1 MKTYKL
7 GESEMNE
14 RKVNFDFRH
23 VQTIDH
29 GNGMVTE
36 IMACYMPTGTL
47 LRFSDCI
54 IDEDRNVHVIAVNY
68 QLDPGITGAQMM
80 FDPAARIYP
89 VANITDPYLEHEAK
103 EGKIEYSEESSPID
117 SSVNPAPDEDEE
129 EADDED
135 SDDDNELYISEQ
147 EQEKLNKLLNAGDDD
162 EVSEETESVIE
173 PITNKENSV
182 IQDGKDAPE
191 PVESSIATFDDD
203 DDDETGCAPEAPN
216 PKKYEEKAR
225 KHYVNNNNQKQKW
238 NNNKKKNKG
247 YDNRRDNR
255 NNHPKENSSF
265 ENSLLNAISK
275 GWN

>member
-68 QLDPGITGAQMM
+68 QLDPGITGAQMIT
-80 FDPAARIYP
+80 DPSARIHP
-89 VANITDPYLEHEAK
+89 VANITNPYLEHEAQ
-103 EGKIEYSEESSPID
+103 EGKIEYSEESSPMD
-117 SSVNPAPDEDEE
+117 SSVNPVPDEE
-129 EADDED
+129 EADGED

-162 EVSEETESVIE
+162 EVSEETESDIKPVANE
-173 PITNKENSV
+173 ENSM
-182 IQDGKDAPE
+182 ILDGEDAPE
-191 PVESSIATFDDD
+191 PVESNIATFDDD
-203 DDDETGCAPEAPN
+203 DDDETGCVPEAPN

-238 NNNKKKNKG
+238 NNNKKNKG

-255 NNHPKENSSF
+255 NNRPKENSSF
-265 ENSLLNAISK
+265 ENSLMNAISK

>member
-89 VANITDPYLEHEAK
+89 VANITDPYLEHEVR

-117 SSVNPAPDEDEE
+117 SSVNPVPDEDEE
-129 EADDED
+129 EADGED
-135 SDDDNELYISEQ
+135 SDDGNELYISEQ

-173 PITNKENSV
+173 SITNKENSV

-203 DDDETGCAPEAPN
+203 DETGCVPEAPN
-216 PKKYEEKAR
+216 PKKYEEKPR
-225 KHYVNNNNQKQKW
+225 KHFVNNNQPQ
-238 NNNKKKNKG
+238 NNKSNKKNKCKN

-255 NNHPKENSSF
+255 NNRPKENSSF
-265 ENSLLNAISK
+265 EISLMNAITK

>member
-80 FDPAARIYP
+80 FDPTARIYP
-89 VANITDPYLEHEAK
+89 VANITDPYLEHEVR

-117 SSVNPAPDEDEE
+117 SSVNTVPDEDEE

-162 EVSEETESVIE
+162 EVSEETESTIE
-173 PITNKENSV
+173 PITNEENSM
-182 IQDGKDAPE
+182 ILDGKDAPE

-203 DDDETGCAPEAPN
+203 DDDETGCVPEVPN

-225 KHYVNNNNQKQKW
+225 KHYVNNNNQKW
-238 NNNKKKNKG
+238 NNNKKNKG
-247 YDNRRDNR
+247 KNYDNRRDNR
-255 NNHPKENSSF
+255 NNNRHKENSSF
-265 ENSLLNAISK
+265 ENSLMNAISK

>member
-7 GESEMNE
+7 GENEMNE

-54 IDEDRNVHVIAVNY
+54 IDEERNVHVIAVNY
-68 QLDPGITGAQMM
+68 QLDPGITAAQMIT
-80 FDPAARIYP
+80 DPSARIHP
-89 VANITDPYLEHEAK
+89 VANITNPYLEHEAR
-103 EGKIEYSEESSPID
+103 EGKIEFSEESSPMD
-117 SSVNPAPDEDEE
+117 SSVNPVPDEDE
-129 EADDED
+129 ADVED

-162 EVSEETESVIE
+162 EEDEASEDTTEENENNDSPETIES
-173 PITNKENSV
+173 
-182 IQDGKDAPE
+182 
-191 PVESSIATFDDD
+191 ESSIATFV
-203 DDDETGCAPEAPN
+203 DDEIGCVPEM
-216 PKKYEEKAR
+216 PKQQPQKKFEEKPR
-225 KHYVNNNNQKQKW
+225 KHFVNNSQPQ
-238 NNNKKKNKG
+238 NNKTNKKN
-247 YDNRRDNR
+247 
-255 NNHPKENSSF
+255 
-265 ENSLLNAISK
+265 SLMNAISK

>member
-7 GESEMNE
+7 GECEMNE

-54 IDEDRNVHVIAVNY
+54 IDEERNVHVIAVNY
-68 QLDPGITGAQMM
+68 QLDPGITAAQMIT
-80 FDPAARIYP
+80 DPSARIHP
-89 VANITDPYLEHEAK
+89 VANITNPYLEHEAK
-103 EGKIEYSEESSPID
+103 EGRVEYSEESSPMD

-129 EADDED
+129 EADVKD

-162 EVSEETESVIE
+162 EEDEVSEDTIEETESNETIE
-173 PITNKENSV
+173 S
-182 IQDGKDAPE
+182 
-191 PVESSIATFDDD
+191 ESSIATFDDD
-203 DDDETGCAPEAPN
+203 EIGCVPEIPKQQ
-216 PKKYEEKAR
+216 PQKKYEEKPR
-225 KHYVNNNNQKQKW
+225 KHFVNNSQAQ
-238 NNNKKKNKG
+238 NNKSNKKNKG
-247 YDNRRDNR
+247 KNYDNRRDNR
-255 NNHPKENSSF
+255 NNRPKENSSF
-265 ENSLLNAISK
+265 ENSLMNAISK

>member
-54 IDEDRNVHVIAVNY
+54 IDEERNVHVIAVNY
-68 QLDPGITGAQMM
+68 QLDPGITAAQMIT
-80 FDPAARIYP
+80 DPSARIHP
-89 VANITDPYLEHEAK
+89 VANITNPYLEHEAR
-103 EGKIEYSEESSPID
+103 EGKIEFSEESSPMD
-117 SSVNPAPDEDEE
+117 SSVNPVPDEDE
-129 EADDED
+129 ADVED

-162 EVSEETESVIE
+162 EEDEASEDTTEETENNDSPETIE
-173 PITNKENSV
+173 S
-182 IQDGKDAPE
+182 
-191 PVESSIATFDDD
+191 ESSIATFV
-203 DDDETGCAPEAPN
+203 DDEIGCVPEMPKQQ
-216 PKKYEEKAR
+216 PQKKYEEKPR
-225 KHYVNNNNQKQKW
+225 KHFVNNNQPQT
-238 NNNKKKNKG
+238 NNNKPNKKNKG
-247 YDNRRDNR
+247 KNYDNRRDNR
-255 NNHPKENSSF
+255 NNRPKENSSF
-265 ENSLLNAISK
+265 ENSLMNAISK

>member
-68 QLDPGITGAQMM
+68 QLDPGITGAQMIT
-80 FDPAARIYP
+80 DPSARIHP
-89 VANITDPYLEHEAK
+89 VANITNPYLEHEAQ
-103 EGKIEYSEESSPID
+103 EGKIEYSEESSPMD
-117 SSVNPAPDEDEE
+117 SSVNPAPDADEE
-129 EADDED
+129 EVDGED

-173 PITNKENSV
+173 PISNKENSV
-182 IQDGKDAPE
+182 IQDGQDAPE

-203 DDDETGCAPEAPN
+203 DDETGCVPEAPN

-225 KHYVNNNNQKQKW
+225 KHYVNNNNHKQKW
-238 NNNKKKNKG
+238 NNNKKNKD
-247 YDNRRDNR
+247 YDNHRDNR
-255 NNHPKENSSF
+255 NNRPKENSSF
-265 ENSLLNAISK
+265 ENNLMNAISK

>member
-7 GESEMNE
+7 GENEMNE

-54 IDEDRNVHVIAVNY
+54 IDEERNVHVIAVNY
-68 QLDPGITGAQMM
+68 QLDPGITAAQMIT
-80 FDPAARIYP
+80 DPSARIHP
-89 VANITDPYLEHEAK
+89 VANITNPYLEHEAR
-103 EGKIEYSEESSPID
+103 EGKIEFSEESSPMD
-117 SSVNPAPDEDEE
+117 SSVNPVPDEDE
-129 EADDED
+129 ADVED

-162 EVSEETESVIE
+162 EASEDTTEETENNDSPETIE
-173 PITNKENSV
+173 S
-182 IQDGKDAPE
+182 
-191 PVESSIATFDDD
+191 ESSIATFV
-203 DDDETGCAPEAPN
+203 DDEIGCVPEMPKQQ
-216 PKKYEEKAR
+216 PQKKYEEKPR
-225 KHYVNNNNQKQKW
+225 KHFVNNNQPQ
-238 NNNKKKNKG
+238 NNKSNKKNKCKN

-255 NNHPKENSSF
+255 NNRPKENSSF
-265 ENSLLNAISK
+265 ENSLMNAISK

>member
-89 VANITDPYLEHEAK
+89 VANITEPYLEHEVR

-117 SSVNPAPDEDEE
+117 SSVNPVPDEDEE
-129 EADDED
+129 EADGED

-182 IQDGKDAPE
+182 IQDGKDDPE
-191 PVESSIATFDDD
+191 PVESSIATF

-225 KHYVNNNNQKQKW
+225 KHYVNNNNQNQKW
-238 NNNKKKNKG
+238 NNNKKNKG
-247 YDNRRDNR
+247 KNYDNRRDNR
-255 NNHPKENSSF
+255 NNRPKENSSF
-265 ENSLLNAISK
+265 EISLMNAISK

>member
-1 MKTYKL
+1 MKTFKL
-7 GESEMNE
+7 GEHEMNE

-54 IDEDRNVHVIAVNY
+54 IDEERNVHVIAVNY

-89 VANITDPYLEHEAK
+89 VANITDPYLEHEVR

-117 SSVNPAPDEDEE
+117 SSVNPVPDEDEE
-129 EADDED
+129 EADGED
-135 SDDDNELYISEQ
+135 SDELYISEQ

-203 DDDETGCAPEAPN
+203 DDETGCVPEAPN

-225 KHYVNNNNQKQKW
+225 KHYVNNNNQNQKW
-238 NNNKKKNKG
+238 NNNKKNKG
-247 YDNRRDNR
+247 KNYDNRRDNR
-255 NNHPKENSSF
+255 NNRPKENSSF
-265 ENSLLNAISK
+265 EISLMNAISK

>member
-7 GESEMNE
+7 GECEMNE

-54 IDEDRNVHVIAVNY
+54 IDEERNVHVIAVNY
-68 QLDPGITGAQMM
+68 QLDPGITAAQMIT
-80 FDPAARIYP
+80 DPTARIHP
-89 VANITDPYLEHEAK
+89 VANITNPYLEHEAK
-103 EGKIEYSEESSPID
+103 EGKIEYSEETSPMD

-129 EADDED
+129 NADVED

-162 EVSEETESVIE
+162 EEDEVSEDTTKEAENNDSHETIE
-173 PITNKENSV
+173 EM
-182 IQDGKDAPE
+182 E
-191 PVESSIATFDDD
+191 SIATFDDD
-203 DDDETGCAPEAPN
+203 EIGCVPEM
-216 PKKYEEKAR
+216 PKQQPQKKFEEKPR
-225 KHYVNNNNQKQKW
+225 KHFVNNNQPQT
-238 NNNKKKNKG
+238 NNNKSNKKNKG
-247 YDNRRDNR
+247 KNYDNRRDNR
-255 NNHPKENSSF
+255 NNSPKENSSF
-265 ENSLLNAISK
+265 ENSLMNAISK

>member
-89 VANITDPYLEHEAK
+89 VANITDPYLEHEVR

-117 SSVNPAPDEDEE
+117 SSVNPVPDEDEE
-129 EADDED
+129 EADGED
-135 SDDDNELYISEQ
+135 SDELYISEQ

-203 DDDETGCAPEAPN
+203 DDETGCVPEAPN

-225 KHYVNNNNQKQKW
+225 KHYVNNNNQNQKW
-238 NNNKKKNKG
+238 NNNKKNKG
-247 YDNRRDNR
+247 KNYDNRRDNR
-255 NNHPKENSSF
+255 NNRPKENSSF
-265 ENSLLNAISK
+265 EISLMNAISK

>member
-1 MKTYKL
+1 MKTFKL

-54 IDEDRNVHVIAVNY
+54 IDEERSVHVIAVNY
-68 QLDPGITGAQMM
+68 QLDPGITAAQMIT
-80 FDPAARIYP
+80 DPTARIHP
-89 VANITDPYLEHEAK
+89 VANITNPYLEHEAK
-103 EGKIEYSEESSPID
+103 EGKIEYSEESSPMD

-129 EADDED
+129 EADVED

-162 EVSEETESVIE
+162 EEDEASEDTTEETESNISPETIE
-173 PITNKENSV
+173 
-182 IQDGKDAPE
+182 
-191 PVESSIATFDDD
+191 ESESIATFDDTD
-203 DDDETGCAPEAPN
+203 MVMCVPKIPQEKPPQ
-216 PKKYEEKAR
+216 KKYEEKPR
-225 KHYVNNNNQKQKW
+225 KHFVNNNQPQ
-238 NNNKKKNKG
+238 NNKSNKKNKG
-247 YDNRRDNR
+247 KNYDNRRDNR
-255 NNHPKENSSF
+255 NNRHKENSSF
-265 ENSLLNAISK
+265 ENSLMNAISK

>member
-89 VANITDPYLEHEAK
+89 VANITEPYLEHEVR

-117 SSVNPAPDEDEE
+117 SSVNPVPDEDEE
-129 EADDED
+129 EADGED

-203 DDDETGCAPEAPN
+203 DDETGCVPEAPN
-216 PKKYEEKAR
+216 PKKYGEKAR
-225 KHYVNNNNQKQKW
+225 KHYVNNNNQKW
-238 NNNKKKNKG
+238 NNKKNKG
-247 YDNRRDNR
+247 KNYDNRRDNR
-255 NNHPKENSSF
+255 NNRPKENSSF
-265 ENSLLNAISK
+265 EISLMNAISK

>member
-68 QLDPGITGAQMM
+68 QLDPGITAAQMIS
-80 FDPAARIYP
+80 DPTARIHP
-89 VANITDPYLEHEAK
+89 VANITNPYLEHEAK
-103 EGKIEYSEESSPID
+103 EGRIEYSEESSPMD
-117 SSVNPAPDEDEE
+117 SSVNPAPAEDEE
-129 EADDED
+129 DADVGD
-135 SDDDNELYISEQ
+135 SDNDNELYISEQ

-162 EVSEETESVIE
+162 EEDEVSEDTTEETESNVSPETIE
-173 PITNKENSV
+173 S
-182 IQDGKDAPE
+182 
-191 PVESSIATFDDD
+191 ESSIATFDDD
-203 DDDETGCAPEAPN
+203 EIGCVPEM
-216 PKKYEEKAR
+216 PKQQPQKKFEEKPR
-225 KHYVNNNNQKQKW
+225 KHFVNNNQSQTNN
-238 NNNKKKNKG
+238 NNNKSNKKNNKG
-247 YDNRRDNR
+247 KNHDNRRDNR
-255 NNHPKENSSF
+255 NNRPKENSSF
-265 ENSLLNAISK
+265 ENSLMNAISK

>member
-14 RKVNFDFRH
+14 RKINFDFRH
-23 VQTIDH
+23 MQTIDH

-68 QLDPGITGAQMM
+68 QLDPGITGAQMIT
-80 FDPAARIYP
+80 DPSARIHP
-89 VANITDPYLEHEAK
+89 VANITNPYLEHEAR
-103 EGKIEYSEESSPID
+103 EGKIEYSEESSPMD
-117 SSVNPAPDEDEE
+117 SSVNPVPDEDEE
-129 EADDED
+129 EADGED

-173 PITNKENSV
+173 PITNEGNSMF
-182 IQDGKDAPE
+182 QDGKDAPE

-203 DDDETGCAPEAPN
+203 DETGCVPEAPN

-225 KHYVNNNNQKQKW
+225 KHYVNNNNHKQKW
-238 NNNKKKNKG
+238 NNNKKNKD

-255 NNHPKENSSF
+255 NNRPKENSSF
-265 ENSLLNAISK
+265 ENSLMNAISK

>member
-89 VANITDPYLEHEAK
+89 VANITDPYLEHEVR

-117 SSVNPAPDEDEE
+117 SSVNPVPDEDEE
-129 EADDED
+129 EADGED

-162 EVSEETESVIE
+162 EVSEETESDIKPV
-173 PITNKENSV
+173 TNEENSM
-182 IQDGKDAPE
+182 ILDGKDAPE

-203 DDDETGCAPEAPN
+203 DDETGCVPEVPN

-247 YDNRRDNR
+247 YDNRNNR
-255 NNHPKENSSF
+255 PKENSSF

>member
-1 MKTYKL
+1 MKTFKL

-54 IDEDRNVHVIAVNY
+54 IDEEKNVHVIAVNY
-68 QLDPGITGAQMM
+68 QLDPGITAAQMIT
-80 FDPAARIYP
+80 DPAARIHP
-89 VANITDPYLEHEAK
+89 VANITNPYLEHEAK
-103 EGKIEYSEESSPID
+103 EGRIEYSEESSPMD

-129 EADDED
+129 DADVED

-147 EQEKLNKLLNAGDDD
+147 EQEKLNKLLKAGDDD
-162 EVSEETESVIE
+162 EVSEDITKETENNDSHETIE
-173 PITNKENSV
+173 EM
-182 IQDGKDAPE
+182 E
-191 PVESSIATFDDD
+191 SIATFDDD
-203 DDDETGCAPEAPN
+203 EIGYVPEMPN
-216 PKKYEEKAR
+216 QQPQKKFEEKPR
-225 KHYVNNNNQKQKW
+225 KHFVNNNQPQT
-238 NNNKKKNKG
+238 NNKSNKKNKG
-247 YDNRRDNR
+247 KNYDNRRDNR
-255 NNHPKENSSF
+255 NNRPKENSSF
-265 ENSLLNAISK
+265 ENSLMNAISK

>member
-7 GESEMNE
+7 GENEMNE

-54 IDEDRNVHVIAVNY
+54 IDEERNVHVIAVNY
-68 QLDPGITGAQMM
+68 QLDPGITAAQMIT
-80 FDPAARIYP
+80 DPSARIHP
-89 VANITDPYLEHEAK
+89 VANITNPYLEHEAR
-103 EGKIEYSEESSPID
+103 EGKIEFSEESSPMD
-117 SSVNPAPDEDEE
+117 SSVNPVPDEDE
-129 EADDED
+129 ADVED

-162 EVSEETESVIE
+162 EEDEASEDTTEETENNDSPETIE
-173 PITNKENSV
+173 S
-182 IQDGKDAPE
+182 
-191 PVESSIATFDDD
+191 ESSIATFV
-203 DDDETGCAPEAPN
+203 DDEIGCVPEM
-216 PKKYEEKAR
+216 PK
-225 KHYVNNNNQKQKW
+225 QQPQ
-238 NNNKKKNKG
+238 NNKSNKKNKCKN

-255 NNHPKENSSF
+255 NNRPKENSSF
-265 ENSLLNAISK
+265 ENSLMNAISK

>member
-7 GESEMNE
+7 GENEMNE

-54 IDEDRNVHVIAVNY
+54 IDEERNVHVIAVNY
-68 QLDPGITGAQMM
+68 QLDPGITAAQMIT
-80 FDPAARIYP
+80 DPSARIHP
-89 VANITDPYLEHEAK
+89 VANITNPYLEHEAR
-103 EGKIEYSEESSPID
+103 EGKIEFSEESSPMD
-117 SSVNPAPDEDEE
+117 SSVNPVPDEDE
-129 EADDED
+129 ADVED

-162 EVSEETESVIE
+162 EEDEASEDTTEETENNDSPETIE
-173 PITNKENSV
+173 T
-182 IQDGKDAPE
+182 
-191 PVESSIATFDDD
+191 ESSIATFV
-203 DDDETGCAPEAPN
+203 DDEIGGVPEM
-216 PKKYEEKAR
+216 PK
-225 KHYVNNNNQKQKW
+225 QQPQ
-238 NNNKKKNKG
+238 NNKTNKKNKG
-247 YDNRRDNR
+247 KNYDNRRDNR
-255 NNHPKENSSF
+255 NNRPKENSSF
-265 ENSLLNAISK
+265 ENSLMNAISK

>member
-7 GESEMNE
+7 GENEMNE

-54 IDEDRNVHVIAVNY
+54 IDEERNVHVIAVNY
-68 QLDPGITGAQMM
+68 QLDPGITAAQMIT
-80 FDPAARIYP
+80 DPSARIHP
-89 VANITDPYLEHEAK
+89 VANITNPYLEHEAR
-103 EGKIEYSEESSPID
+103 EGKIEFSEESSPMD
-117 SSVNPAPDEDEE
+117 SSVNPVPDEDE
-129 EADDED
+129 ADVED

-162 EVSEETESVIE
+162 EEDEASEDTTEETENNDSPETIE
-173 PITNKENSV
+173 S
-182 IQDGKDAPE
+182 
-191 PVESSIATFDDD
+191 ESSIATFV
-203 DDDETGCAPEAPN
+203 DDEIGCVPEM
-216 PKKYEEKAR
+216 PK
-225 KHYVNNNNQKQKW
+225 QQPQ
-238 NNNKKKNKG
+238 NNKTNKKNKG
-247 YDNRRDNR
+247 KNYDNRRDNR
-255 NNHPKENSSF
+255 NNRPKENSSF
-265 ENSLLNAISK
+265 ENSLMNAISK

>member
-7 GESEMNE
+7 GENEMNE

-54 IDEDRNVHVIAVNY
+54 IDEERNVHVIAVNY
-68 QLDPGITGAQMM
+68 QLDPGITAAQIIT
-80 FDPAARIYP
+80 DPSARIHP
-89 VANITDPYLEHEAK
+89 VANITNPYLEHEAR
-103 EGKIEYSEESSPID
+103 EGKIEFSEESSPMD
-117 SSVNPAPDEDEE
+117 SSVNPVPDEDE
-129 EADDED
+129 ADVED
-135 SDDDNELYISEQ
+135 SDDDNELYISKQ

-162 EVSEETESVIE
+162 EEDEASEDTTEETENNDSPETIE
-173 PITNKENSV
+173 S
-182 IQDGKDAPE
+182 
-191 PVESSIATFDDD
+191 ESSIATFV
-203 DDDETGCAPEAPN
+203 DDEIGCVPEMPKQQ
-216 PKKYEEKAR
+216 PQKKYEEKPR
-225 KHYVNNNNQKQKW
+225 KHFVNNNQSQ
-238 NNNKKKNKG
+238 NNKSNKKNKCKN

-255 NNHPKENSSF
+255 NNRPKENSSF
-265 ENSLLNAISK
+265 ENSLMNAISK

>member
-54 IDEDRNVHVIAVNY
+54 IDEERNVHVIAVNY
-68 QLDPGITGAQMM
+68 QLDPGITGAQMIT
-80 FDPAARIYP
+80 DPAARIHP
-89 VANITDPYLEHEAK
+89 VANITNPYLEHEAQ
-103 EGKIEYSEESSPID
+103 EGKIEYSEESSPMD
-117 SSVNPAPDEDEE
+117 SSVNPVPDEEEE
-129 EADDED
+129 EADGED

-162 EVSEETESVIE
+162 DISEETESDIKPV
-173 PITNKENSV
+173 TNEENSM
-182 IQDGKDAPE
+182 ILDGEDAPE
-191 PVESSIATFDDD
+191 PVESNIATFDDD
-203 DDDETGCAPEAPN
+203 DDETGCVPEAPN

-225 KHYVNNNNQKQKW
+225 KHYVNNNNHKQKW
-238 NNNKKKNKG
+238 NNNKKNKG

-255 NNHPKENSSF
+255 NNRPKENSSF
-265 ENSLLNAISK
+265 ENSLMNAISK

>member
-68 QLDPGITGAQMM
+68 QLDPGITGAQMIT
-80 FDPAARIYP
+80 DPSARIHP
-89 VANITDPYLEHEAK
+89 VANITNPYLEHEAQ
-103 EGKIEYSEESSPID
+103 EGKIEYSEESSPMD
-117 SSVNPAPDEDEE
+117 SSVNPVPDEDEA
-129 EADDED
+129 EADGED

-203 DDDETGCAPEAPN
+203 DDETGCVPEAPN

-225 KHYVNNNNQKQKW
+225 KHYVNNNNHKQKW
-238 NNNKKKNKG
+238 NNNKKNKG

-255 NNHPKENSSF
+255 NNRPKENSSF
-265 ENSLLNAISK
+265 ENSLMNAISK

>member
-54 IDEDRNVHVIAVNY
+54 IDEERNVHVIAVNY
-68 QLDPGITGAQMM
+68 QLDPGITGAQMIT
-80 FDPAARIYP
+80 DPSARIHP
-89 VANITDPYLEHEAK
+89 VANITNPYLEHEAQ
-103 EGKIEYSEESSPID
+103 EGKIEYSEENSPMD
-117 SSVNPAPDEDEE
+117 SSVNPVPDEDEA
-129 EADDED
+129 EADGED
-135 SDDDNELYISEQ
+135 SDDNNELYISEQ
-147 EQEKLNKLLNAGDDD
+147 EQEKLNKLLNAGDD
-162 EVSEETESVIE
+162 EVSEETESNIKPV
-173 PITNKENSV
+173 TNEENSM
-182 IQDGKDAPE
+182 ILDGEDAPE
-191 PVESSIATFDDD
+191 PVESNIATFDDD
-203 DDDETGCAPEAPN
+203 DDDDETGCVPEAPN

-225 KHYVNNNNQKQKW
+225 KHYVNNNNHKQKW
-238 NNNKKKNKG
+238 NNNKKNKG

-255 NNHPKENSSF
+255 NNRPKENSSF
-265 ENSLLNAISK
+265 ENSLMNAISK

>member
-54 IDEDRNVHVIAVNY
+54 IDEERNVHVIAVNY
-68 QLDPGITGAQMM
+68 QLDPGITGAQMIT
-80 FDPAARIYP
+80 DPAARIHP
-89 VANITDPYLEHEAK
+89 VANITNPYLEHEAQ
-103 EGKIEYSEESSPID
+103 EGKIEYSEESSPMD
-117 SSVNPAPDEDEE
+117 SSVNPVPDEDEE
-129 EADDED
+129 EADGED

-162 EVSEETESVIE
+162 DISEETESDIKPV
-173 PITNKENSV
+173 TNEENSM
-182 IQDGKDAPE
+182 ILDGEDAPE
-191 PVESSIATFDDD
+191 PVESNIATFDDD
-203 DDDETGCAPEAPN
+203 DDETGCVPEAPN

-225 KHYVNNNNQKQKW
+225 KHYVNNNNHKQKW
-238 NNNKKKNKG
+238 NNNKKNKG

-255 NNHPKENSSF
+255 NNRPKENSSF
-265 ENSLLNAISK
+265 ENSLMNAISK

>member
-7 GESEMNE
+7 GENEMNE

-54 IDEDRNVHVIAVNY
+54 IDEERNVHVIAVNY
-68 QLDPGITGAQMM
+68 QLDPGITAAQMIT
-80 FDPAARIYP
+80 DPSARIHP
-89 VANITDPYLEHEAK
+89 VANITNPYLEHEAR
-103 EGKIEYSEESSPID
+103 EGKIEFSEESSPMD
-117 SSVNPAPDEDEE
+117 SSVNPVPDEDE
-129 EADDED
+129 ADVED

-162 EVSEETESVIE
+162 EEDEASEDTTEETENNDSPETIE
-173 PITNKENSV
+173 S
-182 IQDGKDAPE
+182 
-191 PVESSIATFDDD
+191 ESSIATFV
-203 DDDETGCAPEAPN
+203 DDEIGCVPEMPKQQ
-216 PKKYEEKAR
+216 PQKKYEEKPR
-225 KHYVNNNNQKQKW
+225 KHFVNNNQPQ
-238 NNNKKKNKG
+238 NNKSNKKNKCKN
-247 YDNRRDNR
+247 YDNRRHNR
-255 NNHPKENSSF
+255 NNRTKENSRF
-265 ENSLLNAISK
+265 ESSLMDAISK

>member
-7 GESEMNE
+7 GENEMNE

-54 IDEDRNVHVIAVNY
+54 IDEERSVHVIAVNY
-68 QLDPGITGAQMM
+68 QLDPGITAAQMIT
-80 FDPAARIYP
+80 DPTARIHP
-89 VANITDPYLEHEAK
+89 VANINTPYLEHEAQ
-103 EGKIEYSEESSPID
+103 EGKIEYSEESSPMD
-117 SSVNPAPDEDEE
+117 SSVNPAPDEDE
-129 EADDED
+129 ADVED

-162 EVSEETESVIE
+162 EEDEVSEDTTEETENSDSPETIE
-173 PITNKENSV
+173 S
-182 IQDGKDAPE
+182 
-191 PVESSIATFDDD
+191 ESSIATFDDD
-203 DDDETGCAPEAPN
+203 KIGCVPEM
-216 PKKYEEKAR
+216 PKQQPQKKFEEKPR
-225 KHYVNNNNQKQKW
+225 KHFVNNNNQPQ
-238 NNNKKKNKG
+238 NNKPNKKNKG
-247 YDNRRDNR
+247 KNYDNRRDNR
-255 NNHPKENSSF
+255 NNRPKENSSF
-265 ENSLLNAISK
+265 ENSLMNAISK

>member
-1 MKTYKL
+1 MKTFKL

-14 RKVNFDFRH
+14 RMIRFDFRH

-54 IDEDRNVHVIAVNY
+54 IDEEKNVHVIAVNY
-68 QLDPGITGAQMM
+68 QLDPGITCAQMVT
-80 FDPAARIYP
+80 DPSARIHP
-89 VANITDPYLEHEAK
+89 VANITNPYLEHEAK
-103 EGKIEYSEESSPID
+103 EGKIEYSEESSPMD

-129 EADDED
+129 DADDED

-162 EVSEETESVIE
+162 EEDEVSKDTIEETKSNDIPETIES
-173 PITNKENSV
+173 
-182 IQDGKDAPE
+182 
-191 PVESSIATFDDD
+191 ESSIATFDDD
-203 DDDETGCAPEAPN
+203 EIGCVPEM
-216 PKKYEEKAR
+216 PKQQPQKKFEEKPR
-225 KHYVNNNNQKQKW
+225 KHFVNNNNQSQP
-238 NNNKKKNKG
+238 NKSNKKNKG
-247 YDNRRDNR
+247 KNYDNRRDNR
-255 NNHPKENSSF
+255 NNRPKENSSF
-265 ENSLLNAISK
+265 ENSLMNAISK

>member
-80 FDPAARIYP
+80 FDPTARIYP
-89 VANITDPYLEHEAK
+89 VANITDPYLEHEVR

-117 SSVNPAPDEDEE
+117 SSVNTVPDEDEE

-162 EVSEETESVIE
+162 EEDEASEDTTEETENNDSPETIE
-173 PITNKENSV
+173 S
-182 IQDGKDAPE
+182 
-191 PVESSIATFDDD
+191 ESSIATFV
-203 DDDETGCAPEAPN
+203 DDEIGCVPEMPKQQ
-216 PKKYEEKAR
+216 PQKKYEEKPR
-225 KHYVNNNNQKQKW
+225 KHFVNNNQPQ
-238 NNNKKKNKG
+238 NNKSNKKNKCKN

-255 NNHPKENSSF
+255 NNRPKENSSF
-265 ENSLLNAISK
+265 ENSLMNAISK